1 MSRDSPE
8 LRDCSVRI
16 FDLFVTHSFS
26 ETPAILYDACWTVF
40 AAAASML
47 LASKLHYSHNFIKAS
62 QFTKFK
68 TEDIIFFERM
78 IVLRIGGKIS
88 PQATPS
94 FFVES
99 LIPLC
104 EDLIDIDKLRKRAND
119 LVGEFLEDSMSML
132 FAPSTVAI
140 ASIIVSL
147 SDLRVC
153 GSSFIN
159 RVPDFFLFASD
170 NLPFFR
176 PADMNDNYLDC
187 QSCVKALEKL
197 PSIRDKIMAISPISV
212 SNERIL
218 G

>member
-1 MSRDSPE
+1 
-8 LRDCSVRI
+8 
-16 FDLFVTHSFS
+16 LF
-26 ETPAILYDACWTVF
+26 DACWTVF

-47 LASKLHYSHNFIKAS
+47 LASKLHHSQNSIKAS

-68 TEDIIFFERM
+68 TEDILFFERM

-88 PQATPS
+88 PQANPS
-94 FFVES
+94 FFLET
-99 LIPLC
+99 LTPLC
-104 EDLIDIDKLRKRAND
+104 EDLVDTDKLRSRANA
-119 LVGEFLEDSMSML
+119 LVEEFLPDPMFML

-159 RVPDFFLFASD
+159 RVPDFLLFASD
-170 NLPFFR
+170 DLPFFR
-176 PADMNDNYLDC
+176 PADMNDDYLDC
-187 QSCVKALEKL
+187 QKCVKALEQL
-197 PSIRDKIMAISPISV
+197 PSIRDKIKTISPISV
-212 SNERIL
+212 SNRRVL